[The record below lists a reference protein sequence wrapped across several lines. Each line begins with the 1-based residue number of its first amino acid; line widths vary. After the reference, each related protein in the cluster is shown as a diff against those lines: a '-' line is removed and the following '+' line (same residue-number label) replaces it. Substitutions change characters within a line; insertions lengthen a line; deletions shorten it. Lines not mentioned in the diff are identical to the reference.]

1 MGSVMALRERSLM
14 DEVVVL
20 ADDYAE
26 ALIASLPAVTSEEMM
41 HQVVAGTLLA
51 FLTEALTK
59 VQVDERHR

>member
-1 MGSVMALRERSLM
+1 MLRERYVL

-20 ADDYAE
+20 SDDYAE
-26 ALIASLPAVTSEEMM
+26 ALIASLPAVTSAEMM

-51 FLTEALTK
+51 FLAEALTK

>member
-1 MGSVMALRERSLM
+1 MGSVMALRERSLVT
-14 DEVVVL
+14 EVVGL
-20 ADDYAE
+20 ADGYAD
-26 ALIASLPAVTSEEMM
+26 ALIAALPAVASEEMM